1 MRITWLIYRS
11 AKHSSPVTETKY
23 LVPLVRERERGGEEE
38 TEKERR
44 GEVLFFRYL
53 IKSFAIHRARDSGT
67 SRRFTEV
74 AESFAANKINH

>member
-1 MRITWLIYRS
+1 MVNLS
-11 AKHSSPVTETKY
+11 LGETQFASYGNKISR
-23 LVPLVRERERGGEEE
+23 PAREREREGGRAGE

-67 SRRFTEV
+67 SRRFIEV

>member
-1 MRITWLIYRS
+1 MVNLSLGETQFASYGNKISRS
-11 AKHSSPVTETKY
+11 A
-23 LVPLVRERERGGEEE
+23 RERERGGGEE

-53 IKSFAIHRARDSGT
+53 IKSFAIHRTRDSGT